1 MNHQPVKVFKFGG
14 AALRDAEAIRHIAGI
29 LKNYAGQ
36 RLIIVVSAGGKTTD
50 ALEQV
55 VEAHAEQTGRASE
68 LLQTIKQQH
77 YELIRDLFGEKHE
90 IYALV
95 NDIFVEIEWALEDPP
110 EENYDYMYD
119 QITSVGELVSS
130 RIVGAYLSEKGL
142 PTGWLDARDVVRTDD
157 LYREGWVQWEET
169 KGFMQQIAAPML
181 NESDFVITQ
190 GFIGSTKDNQTTTL
204 GRAGSDYSAAIFSYC
219 LDADSMTIWKDVPG
233 MLTADPR
240 FFKDAVLLKEL
251 SYREA
256 IEMTYYGAS
265 VIHLKTIKP
274 LQSKGIPLH
283 VKSFI
288 DPAEPGTLIHAEAKE
303 DYPPMVAIERRQA
316 LLEIS
321 TRDYAF
327 VAEQH
332 LRDLFRYIYELRLQ
346 VNLMQNSGI
355 NFKLCVNDTD
365 KKVDRF
371 VEKVQGS
378 YDVQIIRQ
386 LELITVRHDTPET
399 LDKLKKD
406 RTLFYEKRIPET
418 VQLIVAAN
426 ATA

>member
-1 MNHQPVKVFKFGG
+1 MTQPPVKVFKFGG
-14 AALRDAEAIRHIAGI
+14 AALRDADAIRHIANI

-36 RLIIVVSAGGKTTD
+36 RLLIVVSASGKTTD

-55 VEAHAEQTGRASE
+55 VEAHAEQSGRASE

-77 YELIRDLFGEKHE
+77 YRLIQDLFGEKHE

-95 NDIFVEIEWALEDPP
+95 NDIFVEIEWTLEDPP
-110 EENYDYMYD
+110 EEHYDYMYD
-119 QITSVGELVSS
+119 QIVSVGELVSS
-130 RIVGAYLSEKGL
+130 RIVGAFLSEKGL

-157 LYREGWVQWEET
+157 LFREGWVQWQET
-169 KGFMQQIAAPML
+169 SGFIQDIAAPML
-181 NESDFVITQ
+181 EDGPFVITQ

-219 LDADSMTIWKDVPG
+219 LDAGSMTIWKDVPG

-240 FFKDAVLLKEL
+240 FFKDAVLLKDL

-274 LQSKGIPLH
+274 LQSKGIPLY

-288 DPAEPGTLIHAEAKE
+288 DPAEPGTLIHSEARE
-303 DYPPMVAIERRQA
+303 AYPPMVAVERRQT
-316 LLEIS
+316 LLEIA

-332 LRDLFRYIYELRLQ
+332 LHELFQYIYELRLQ

-355 NFKLCVNDTD
+355 SFKLCVNDTD

-371 VEKVQGS
+371 AEKIQGS
-378 YDVQIIRQ
+378 YDVQVTRQ

-399 LDKLKKD
+399 LEKLKRNKKV
-406 RTLFYEKRIPET
+406 LFEKRIPET
-418 VQLIVAAN
+418 VQIVVKTN
-426 ATA
+426 S